1 MPAAVEGARRGKLPR
16 FLFIIFPRRPTALS
30 RTFCSAAAL
39 RGAFSS
45 APRSVS
51 CVACANPG
59 TAMISASSAFHR
71 CPWYTEWPGAAPR
84 PTPHLSISAP
94 STGIPSV
101 NGGLAGAGPPLGTL
115 AQPEGLAP
123 RPTIPATRGIP
134 GLASPESPQSH
145 TRMPARSTDEYR
157 NNAIRPL
164 PHAIPALFLARSAGP
179 RASR

>member
-1 MPAAVEGARRGKLPR
+1 M
-16 FLFIIFPRRPTALS
+16 S
-30 RTFCSAAAL
+30 RTFCTTAAL